1 MDSFQFVN
9 YPHTM
14 WAKDADGNSILQ
26 IKSESD
32 QDPLSQATIKQVRAT
47 YRSQVS
53 VATSFNLFLNR
64 WILVDKETLHQG

>member
-1 MDSFQFVN
+1 MFSSKNSQIKWFLNNFQFVN

-32 QDPLSQATIKQVRAT
+32 HDLLSQAAASIKQVK
-47 YRSQVS
+47 
-53 VATSFNLFLNR
+53 NFLDWNA
-64 WILVDKETLHQG
+64 ILIH